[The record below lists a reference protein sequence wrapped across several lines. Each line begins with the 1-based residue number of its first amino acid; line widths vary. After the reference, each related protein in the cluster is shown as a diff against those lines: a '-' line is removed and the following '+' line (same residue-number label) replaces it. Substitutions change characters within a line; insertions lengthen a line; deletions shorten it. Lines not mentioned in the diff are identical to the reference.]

1 MATINFS
8 SIPDLTLPSADE
20 LKACYVRTLM
30 QIASNDELPLN
41 DYGYNVELSEM
52 DRREALKRAIASA
65 GIVKVVA
72 KLRYLVETNDVQF
85 RIIEEDWNWAANQ

>member
-1 MATINFS
+1 MSFS
-8 SIPDLTLPSADE
+8 SIPDLTLPSEDE

-41 DYGYNVELSEM
+41 DYGYDVATCEV
-52 DRREALKRAIASA
+52 DRHAALKRAISSA

-72 KLRYLVETNDVQF
+72 KLRYMLETNDVQF
-85 RIIEEDWNWAANQ
+85 RILEEDWNWAANQ